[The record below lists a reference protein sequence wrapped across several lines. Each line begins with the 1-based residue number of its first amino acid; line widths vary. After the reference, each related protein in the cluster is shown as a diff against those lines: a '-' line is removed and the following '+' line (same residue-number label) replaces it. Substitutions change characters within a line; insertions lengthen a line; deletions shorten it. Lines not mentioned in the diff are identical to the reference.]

1 MLVWNTL
8 HGNTV
13 QAPTGVRQVSDLMQQ
28 TGLLTRGFGNEL
40 RIRVTTPVTSS
51 LVGHIKLC
59 CDSLLLHIPLQ
70 TLETPNLGS

>member
-1 MLVWNTL
+1 MCIVFPEWRDVGLMA
-8 HGNTV
+8 GC
-13 QAPTGVRQVSDLMQQ
+13 AGGGGLMQQ

-70 TLETPNLGS
+70 TLKASNLGS